1 MKDMLENKVLVN
13 LYILSSGKS
22 YEIFVP
28 VNEKVGNI
36 TRLLNAN
43 LFNAVQSGK
52 NCVLMNTEEGICYE
66 NNQIV
71 RDTSI
76 KNGTRLI
83 LI

>member
-1 MKDMLENKVLVN
+1 MLENKVLVN
-13 LYILSSGKS
+13 LYVLSIGKS

-36 TRLLNAN
+36 TKLLNLN
-43 LFNAVQSGK
+43 LFNAIQSGK
-52 NCVLMNTEEGICYE
+52 NCVLMNTEEGVCYE
-66 NNQIV
+66 NNQVI

>member
-1 MKDMLENKVLVN
+1 MIDMLENKVLVN
-13 LYILSSGKS
+13 LYVLSIGKS

-43 LFNAVQSGK
+43 LFNDIQAGK
-52 NCVLMNTEEGICYE
+52 NCVLMNTEEGVCYE
-66 NNQIV
+66 NNQLI

-76 KNGTRLI
+76 KNGTKLI

>member
-1 MKDMLENKVLVN
+1 MLENKVLVN
-13 LYILSSGKS
+13 LYVLSIGKNF
-22 YEIFVP
+22 EIFIP

-36 TRLLNAN
+36 T
-43 LFNAVQSGK
+43 K
-52 NCVLMNTEEGICYE
+52 LMNTEEGICYE
-66 NNQIV
+66 NNQII